1 MIFFAEGG
9 IRCMTVYA
17 VIAGVYPADATPDTA
32 GDVGAVHHD
41 ISPEAC
47 GISRSGLWFFW

>member
-1 MIFFAEGG
+1 
-9 IRCMTVYA
+9 MTAYA
-17 VIAGVYPADATPDTA
+17 VKAGFYLTDASDTA

-47 GISRSGLWFFW
+47 GISKSGLWFL

>member
-1 MIFFAEGG
+1 M
-9 IRCMTVYA
+9 RRMTTYA
-17 VIAGVYPADATPDTA
+17 VMAGFYLADAAPDTA

-47 GISRSGLWFFW
+47 GIS